1 MMDLKGVF
9 TDRHYQDWPS
19 WHIVYEWEDELSH
32 ALHLPLKNSP
42 EGSKHVLYNM
52 FKHIDHKVFN
62 GGVGR
67 MIADW
72 GHRDKGC
79 CLYFEM
85 CAKRYKSF
93 SNSRRTIPVI
103 IDFWDKEGIERFKKL
118 YADCPYLLV
127 TSLEVLNF
135 LKTNQVRNNLIH
147 FPMTLPSMYR
157 LNPAQSFDKKIDII
171 LAGRKNPV
179 LWNFLKQYEAAH
191 PDIEYLHQI
200 RKDGELYY
208 ESNKKGIVGKFHT
221 RREYMNLLKTAKVAF
236 YATPGMDGGE
246 RRTGGFNPVT
256 PRLFELL
263 SGGCHIIARYPKTV
277 ETDYYRLD
285 EICPSIT
292 TYPAFESQLSNAL
305 KSSPPTEANAAYLKD
320 FYTSINVELLKK
332 MM

>member
-103 IDFWDKEGIERFKKL
+103 IDFWDKEGIERFKNYMQTVRIFWL
-118 YADCPYLLV
+118 
-127 TSLEVLNF
+127 
-135 LKTNQVRNNLIH
+135 QVW
-147 FPMTLPSMYR
+147 
-157 LNPAQSFDKKIDII
+157 K
-171 LAGRKNPV
+171 
-179 LWNFLKQYEAAH
+179 
-191 PDIEYLHQI
+191 
-200 RKDGELYY
+200 
-208 ESNKKGIVGKFHT
+208 
-221 RREYMNLLKTAKVAF
+221 
-236 YATPGMDGGE
+236 
-246 RRTGGFNPVT
+246 
-256 PRLFELL
+256 
-263 SGGCHIIARYPKTV
+263 C
-277 ETDYYRLD
+277 
-285 EICPSIT
+285 SI
-292 TYPAFESQLSNAL
+292 S
-305 KSSPPTEANAAYLKD
+305 
-320 FYTSINVELLKK
+320 
-332 MM
+332 